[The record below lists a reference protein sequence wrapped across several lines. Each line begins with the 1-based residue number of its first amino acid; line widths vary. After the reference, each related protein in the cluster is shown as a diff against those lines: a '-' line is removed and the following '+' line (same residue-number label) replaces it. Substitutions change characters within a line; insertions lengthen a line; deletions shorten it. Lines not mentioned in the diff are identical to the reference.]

1 VNKYIQ
7 LLRPDQYV
15 KNAFI
20 FVPFIFGFHFEK
32 NQFFSTIIS
41 FMLFSIIASSVY
53 VLNDL
58 MDIEEDRQHPEKCMR
73 PLASGLIS
81 SKQAK
86 ILIVFLVSLGL
97 FSAFTYEIDLFF
109 VLLVYF
115 LLNVA
120 YSLKLKH
127 VSIIDV
133 FIISIG
139 FILRLFAGSTV
150 TNIRLSMWIIIMTFL
165 LALFLAVAKRRDD
178 VKLAI
183 DGKSTRKN
191 IDGYNL
197 ELVNALLVFLCGV
210 IVVAYIQYTI
220 SAEVVTKFNS
230 EYLYL
235 TTIFVVLGLMR
246 YLQLTFVKEYSG
258 NPTKIVLKDRFLQ
271 LTIIFWFSL
280 FALLTML

>member
-1 VNKYIQ
+1 
-7 LLRPDQYV
+7 
-15 KNAFI
+15 
-20 FVPFIFGFHFEK
+20 
-32 NQFFSTIIS
+32 
-41 FMLFSIIASSVY
+41 MLFSIIASSVY